1 MFQINDGRTHLW
13 QWDVNRKV
21 IVNDPSIKQVHFSNN
36 VNPVAYVVEVK
47 NGLADIPNILLQ
59 DIFNITC
66 YGYIDE
72 YTKVEQTFTV
82 TPRNKPTDYV
92 YTETDIVRWET
103 IAEDAEKANKEA
115 LEAATLATNTATDL
129 YEYVEGHKLT
139 LTDDNQGNVT
149 IQGVETGDD
158 AKYASKEYVDNAIA
172 SIDIPVIPENVSYF
186 NNDAGYLTEHQSL
199 ADYATKTYVD
209 DAIANIPEGGT
220 TDLSN
225 YYTKT
230 EVDTAD
236 SKLQL
241 DIDNLEYHI
250 QNITDP
256 TLALKADKTYV
267 DNQIA
272 SFVTMEEV
280 NTAIETALNNIPTAE
295 GGSY

>member
-21 IVNDPSIKQVHFSNN
+21 IVNDPNIKQVHFSNN

-59 DIFNITC
+59 DSFNIVC

-92 YTETDIVRWET
+92 YKETDIVRWET

-115 LEAATLATNTATDL
+115 LEAATLATNTATNL

-139 LTDDNQGNVT
+139 LTDDNAGNVT
-149 IQGVETGDD
+149 LQGVKTGDD
-158 AKYASKEYVDNAIA
+158 ANYASKEYVDNAIA
-172 SIDIPVIPENVSYF
+172 SIHIPVIPENVSYF
-186 NNDAGYLTEHQSL
+186 NNDAGYLTEHQDLSEYAKKSDIPSDLSTL
-199 ADYATKTYVD
+199 ASKTY
-209 DAIANIPEGGT
+209 
-220 TDLSN
+220 
-225 YYTKT
+225 
-230 EVDTAD
+230 VDTAD
-236 SKLQL
+236 SNLQL
-241 DIDNLEYHI
+241 AIDNLEYHI

-256 TLALKADKTYV
+256 TLAQKADKTYV
-267 DNQIA
+267 DNKVA
-272 SFVTMEEV
+272 SFVTMEQV

>member
-13 QWDVNRKV
+13 QWDINRKV
-21 IVNDPSIKQVHFSNN
+21 IVNDPNIKQVHFSNN

-47 NGLADIPNILLQ
+47 DGLADIPNILLQ

-82 TPRNKPTDYV
+82 TPRSKPSDYV
-92 YTETDIVRWET
+92 YTETDILRWET

-139 LTDDNQGNVT
+139 LTDDNAGNVT
-149 IQGVETGDD
+149 IQGVKTGDD

-172 SIDIPVIPENVSYF
+172 SIHIPVIPENVSYF
-186 NNDAGYLTEHQSL
+186 NNDAGYLTEHQDLSE
-199 ADYATKTYVD
+199 YAKKSDIPSDLSTLTSKTY
-209 DAIANIPEGGT
+209 
-220 TDLSN
+220 
-225 YYTKT
+225 
-230 EVDTAD
+230 VDTAD

-241 DIDNLEYHI
+241 DIDNLEQHI

-256 TLALKADKTYV
+256 TLELKADKTYV

-280 NTAIETALNNIPTAE
+280 NTAIETALNNIATAE

>member
-1 MFQINDGRTHLW
+1 MFKIQDGREHLW
-13 QWDVNRKV
+13 QWDSNRKV
-21 IVNDPSIKQVHFSNN
+21 IVNDPNIKQVHFSNN

-59 DIFNITC
+59 GSFNIVC

-92 YTETDIVRWET
+92 YTETDIIRWET

-139 LTDDNQGNVT
+139 LTDDNAGNVT

-172 SIDIPVIPENVSYF
+172 SIHIPVIPENVSYF

-199 ADYATKTYVD
+199 ADYATKTYVN
-209 DAIANIPEGGT
+209 DAIAAIPG

>member
-1 MFQINDGRTHLW
+1 MFKIQDGREHLW
-13 QWDVNRKV
+13 QWDSNRKV
-21 IVNDPSIKQVHFSNN
+21 IVNDPNIKQVHFSNY
-36 VNPVAYVVEVK
+36 VDPVAYVVEVK

-59 DIFNITC
+59 DSFNIVC

-92 YTETDIVRWET
+92 YKETDIVRWET

-115 LEAATLATNTATDL
+115 LEAATLATNTATNL

-139 LTDDNQGNVT
+139 LTDDNAGNVT
-149 IQGVETGDD
+149 LQGVETGDD
-158 AKYASKEYVDNAIA
+158 ANYASKEYVDNAIA

-186 NNDAGYLTEHQSL
+186 NNDAGYLTEHQDLSEYAKKSDIPSDLSTL
-199 ADYATKTYVD
+199 ASKTY
-209 DAIANIPEGGT
+209 
-220 TDLSN
+220 
-225 YYTKT
+225 
-230 EVDTAD
+230 VDTAD
-236 SKLQL
+236 SNLQL
-241 DIDNLEYHI
+241 AIDNLEYHI

-256 TLALKADKTYV
+256 TLAQKADKTYV
-267 DNQIA
+267 DNKVA

>member
-13 QWDVNRKV
+13 QWDINRKV

-92 YTETDIVRWET
+92 YTETDIIRWET

-139 LTDDNQGNVT
+139 LTDDNAGNVT

-158 AKYASKEYVDNAIA
+158 ANYASKEYVDNAIA

-186 NNDAGYLTEHQSL
+186 NNDAGYLTEHQDLSEYAKKSDIPSDLSTL
-199 ADYATKTYVD
+199 ASKTY
-209 DAIANIPEGGT
+209 
-220 TDLSN
+220 
-225 YYTKT
+225 
-230 EVDTAD
+230 VDTAD

>member
-13 QWDVNRKV
+13 QWDINRKV
-21 IVNDPSIKQVHFSNN
+21 IVNDPNIKQVHFSNN
-36 VNPVAYVVEVK
+36 VDPVAYVVEVK

-59 DIFNITC
+59 GSFNIVC

-92 YTETDIVRWET
+92 YTETDILRWET

-139 LTDDNQGNVT
+139 LTDDNEGNVT

-158 AKYASKEYVDNAIA
+158 ANYASKEYVDNAIA
-172 SIDIPVIPENVSYF
+172 SIHIPVIPENVSYF
-186 NNDAGYLTEHQSL
+186 NNDAGYLTEHQ
-199 ADYATKTYVD
+199 
-209 DAIANIPEGGT
+209 
-220 TDLSN
+220 DLSE
-225 YYTKT
+225 YAKKSDIPSDLSTLTSKEY
-230 EVDTAD
+230 VDTAD
-236 SKLQL
+236 NKLQL